1 MTPLRIA
8 VAVLV
13 AVVVLMI
20 GGCIVFGIGSSEEG
34 DVGDLLTTP
43 TQTTP

>member
-13 AVVVLMI
+13 ALLVLMI
-20 GGCIVFGIGSSEEG
+20 GGCIVFGTGSS
-34 DVGDLLTTP
+34 DAGDLPTTP